1 MVSKLLKVTNEAGI
15 HARPAAAVVE
25 TCARYKSAIHFLKG
39 DIRANAKSIMNIMLL
54 AAEYGAE
61 ILVEADGPD
70 EAEALAAVE
79 KLFTERFR
87 QD

>member
-1 MVSKLLKVTNEAGI
+1 MVSKLLKVTHEAGI

-25 TCARYKSAIHFLKG
+25 TCSRFKSSIALVKG
-39 DIRANAKSIMNIMLL
+39 ELRANGKSIMNVMLL

-70 EAEALAAVE
+70 EQAALDAVD
-79 KLFTERFR
+79 KLFAEHFR
-87 QD
+87 QG